1 MEKILVTGPTG
12 ATGNNTIQQ
21 LLLSKHVAVRALVYR
36 ADNRSEAL
44 GAQGVEVVLGDLTDF
59 NSVDAALSG
68 ITTAF
73 FLYPVTVPGILD
85 AAAYFA
91 QAASEAKVEL
101 IVNMSQRTARRE
113 AKSHAAQNHWISER
127 LFDRSGVPVTH
138 LRPTLFAE
146 WLMYFAKEIK
156 ENSRLIMP
164 FGNARY
170 APIASEDIGRVV
182 ASMLTRPGAHAGNT
196 YPLFG
201 PVELTQYEIAE
212 MLSTVLQRK
221 ITYMPVEIDAFA
233 KILEPN
239 FTPYFVQHT
248 SAIAQDFRD
257 GILEGIN
264 NNVEEITGQKPLD
277 MMSFIKKNIELFK

>member
-1 MEKILVTGPTG
+1 MEKVLVTGPTG
-12 ATGNNTIQQ
+12 ATGINTIKQ
-21 LLLSKHVAVRALVYR
+21 LLALKAAVRALVFK

-44 GAQGVEVVLGDLTDF
+44 RAQGVEVVLGDLTDF
-59 NSVDAALSG
+59 NSVGAALSG